1 MPPEQKVVSSNLTGR
16 TNFIFSNQHLRFL
29 YQSIVLFQTKNVS
42 KLYQNPIRT
51 RTGEGERTRTTQ
63 GSRPGTVDV
72 NAKRITHGLDVALQK
87 VDCRQDGIDE
97 NEHFL
102 AFGDDRRIDS
112 GSRQAV
118 EFVSLDA
125 SAGGT

>member
-16 TNFIFSNQHLRFL
+16 TNFIFSNQHLSCTNL
-29 YQSIVLFQTKNVS
+29 SSCSKTKNVS